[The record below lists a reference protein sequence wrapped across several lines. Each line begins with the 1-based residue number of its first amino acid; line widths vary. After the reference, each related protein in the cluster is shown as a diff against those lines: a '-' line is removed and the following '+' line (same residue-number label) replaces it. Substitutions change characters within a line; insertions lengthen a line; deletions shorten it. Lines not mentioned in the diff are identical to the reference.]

1 MHAGSGAVLD
11 LRDSEP
17 GAIVVDA
24 QKAFASREGSLA
36 AAGTDVSAAVETVPA
51 IRDLLARVRKA
62 GLPVF
67 FTRSVRR
74 PDGRDAPGR
83 NASVVPGIYRDREP
97 ICLRGTL
104 DVEYVDGL
112 EPEPDEYEVTKQRY
126 DAFEGSN
133 LERWLRTEAVGTVL
147 LCGFMTNG
155 CVEATARTAYERGF
169 DVVLADDCA
178 ASITGR
184 AHRAA
189 VENVDTLL
197 GAAAESDGIQLPEE

>member
-1 MHAGSGAVLD
+1 MAATP
-11 LRDSEP
+11 P
-17 GAIVVDA
+17 G
-24 QKAFASREGSLA
+24 
-36 AAGTDVSAAVETVPA
+36 GT
-51 IRDLLARVRKA
+51 R
-62 GLPVF
+62 
-67 FTRSVRR
+67 RSS
-74 PDGRDAPGR
+74 PGYT
-83 NASVVPGIYRDREP
+83 GDREP
-97 ICLRGTL
+97 SCLRYTP

-155 CVEATARTAYERGF
+155 CVEATARSAYERGF

-197 GAAAESDGIQLPEE
+197 GAAVESDGIQLPGE

>member
-1 MHAGSGAVLD
+1 MHTGSCAVLD
-11 LRDSEP
+11 LRDSDP
-17 GAIVVDA
+17 GVIVVDA
-24 QKAFASREGSLA
+24 QKAFASRDGSLA
-36 AAGTDVSAAVETVPA
+36 DAGTEVSAAVETVPA
-51 IRDLLARVRKA
+51 IRELLARVRKA

-67 FTRSVRR
+67 FTRSVRH

-83 NASVVPGIYRDREP
+83 NVSVVPEIYRDREP
-97 ICLRGTL
+97 ICLRGTP

-155 CVEATARTAYERGF
+155 CVEATARSAYERRF
-169 DVVLADDCA
+169 NVVLADDCA
-178 ASITGR
+178 ASITER

-189 VENVDTLL
+189 VENVDMLL
-197 GAAAESDGIQLPEE
+197 GAAAESDVIRLPGE